1 MSVKVSN
8 YSNIERLSNYQVF
21 RTYQSNKDRNHSK
34 VYESYLG
41 NDGLNLSKDYIYEY
55 NYGKLYKKNNKSYSN
70 IVKFLIFMSIF
81 LVLLLGFF
89 ATLIALGG
97 LYFIILLLVLFLT
110 VILMYIVNLN
120 PLDKRTYKKL
130 GIIN

>member
-1 MSVKVSN
+1 
-8 YSNIERLSNYQVF
+8 
-21 RTYQSNKDRNHSK
+21 
-34 VYESYLG
+34 
-41 NDGLNLSKDYIYEY
+41 
-55 NYGKLYKKNNKSYSN
+55 
-70 IVKFLIFMSIF
+70 MSIF

-110 VILMYIVNLN
+110 VILMYSVNLN